1 MAVRITSLPEIM
13 MPGGI
18 TIFMPSLCLYF
29 QAGPIWVQLA
39 SSEENARVALDN
51 NIFFLKSKKGWC
63 SGSTT

>member
-1 MAVRITSLPEIM
+1 MRITSLSEIM

-29 QAGPIWVQLA
+29 QAGLIWIQLA
-39 SSEENARVALDN
+39 SPEENARVALDKS
-51 NIFFLKSKKGWC
+51 ICFLESQTGWC